1 MDHIIKNCPQ
11 LKEDQEAES
20 PKKLFRKKGG
30 NSAGKR
36 FIRAMLAA
44 WGDSTDEE
52 EGSGEEEEGVVA
64 LMARSETDFDEG
76 SSDSL
81 IRLKNKVSDLN
92 KHKLKE
98 FLLILMDKCDAL
110 HTENCDLS
118 NECDEFKKEVLK
130 LEQENKHLKD
140 KKIELDM
147 NNLVLHEDF
156 EKTKEILKLKE
167 ECFVTN
173 FTKLEKK
180 SLDLKQKIEAF
191 W

>member
-36 FIRAMLAA
+36 FARAMLAA

-52 EGSGEEEEGVVA
+52 AESGEEEEEGVVA
-64 LMARSETDFDEG
+64 LMARDSDEG

-81 IRLKNKVSDLN
+81 IRLKNKVSGLN

-98 FLLILMDKCDAL
+98 FLLILMDECDAL

-118 NECDEFKKEVLK
+118 NECCLLYTSDAADE
-130 LEQENKHLKD
+130 
-140 KKIELDM
+140 
-147 NNLVLHEDF
+147 
-156 EKTKEILKLKE
+156 
-167 ECFVTN
+167 
-173 FTKLEKK
+173 
-180 SLDLKQKIEAF
+180 
-191 W
+191 

>member
-30 NSAGKR
+30 NNAGKK
-36 FIRAMLAA
+36 FTKAMLAA

-52 EGSGEEEEGVVA
+52 EGSEEEEAEEAMA
-64 LMARSETDFDEG
+64 LMARSEIDSDEG

-81 IRLKNKVSDLN
+81 IRLKNKVSGLK

-98 FLLILMDKCDAL
+98 FLLILMDECYAL

-118 NECDEFKKEVLK
+118 NECDELKMNVLK
-130 LEQENKHLKD
+130 L
-140 KKIELDM
+140 KKVDDDVPRYAISID
-147 NNLVLHEDF
+147 NVHPD
-156 EKTKEILKLKE
+156 EINDV
-167 ECFVTN
+167 FR
-173 FTKLEKK
+173 FY
-180 SLDLKQKIEAF
+180 F
-191 W
+191 P